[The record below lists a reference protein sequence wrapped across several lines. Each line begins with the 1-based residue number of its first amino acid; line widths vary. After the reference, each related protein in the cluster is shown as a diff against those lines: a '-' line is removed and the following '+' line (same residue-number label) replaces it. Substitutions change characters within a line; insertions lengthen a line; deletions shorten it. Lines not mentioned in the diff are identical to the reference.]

1 MTWNTGTATNYRDL
15 FNQML
20 QVITSRHLSTVA
32 VNAGGTGYVVG
43 DVLGITNTGS
53 TNTIVAQV
61 EVRAVGGGG
70 AITSL
75 RIWRGGAYTVDPTTT
90 TGNALTGGTGTG
102 GTANLTF
109 AATGWAVLRRTQQAA
124 SATVSAGGTGYSVG
138 NNLTVSLG
146 DGVQGHGAVA
156 AVFQV
161 ATVGGGGAVTSVT
174 LVTAGN
180 YEETPTNP
188 AATTGGA
195 GTGATLTV
203 TWINA
208 TTQDNML
215 AIMQGT
221 AGGAIDPIVAI
232 KLWQGL
238 NNTGAQTTYNFALL
252 GMTSFD
258 DTQAIHEQLDLSPG
272 ISVVDGSISTGNVG
286 VFTPLKDTDAFNIS
300 WWMSARGRRILGQA
314 KVQTAS
320 TTYYVPWHLGLLNQ
334 LGTTSEFTY
343 PLYIA
348 GSTNRNTG
356 WYADTTGLISGL
368 TECVFRA
375 TSGGAVLF
383 YPAGSYWASISN
395 GNVPS
400 DVSLTVTPGGGSSD
414 NNGVYPMF
422 RGAPL
427 LNTADT
433 ITADGSDFF
442 NWDSIL
448 FNDSGGALSVYPTPN
463 SGDDINILVPAIVL
477 RTDSSVNPQ
486 INQIMGEIDGLYWV
500 SAANGQS
507 SEDDILV
514 GLNRYRIFQN
524 GNRIQP
530 YSFCAVRED

>member
-1 MTWNTGTATNYRDL
+1 MTWNSGTATNYRDL
-15 FNQML
+15 WNQIL
-20 QVITSRHLSTVA
+20 QVTTSRHLDVIA
-32 VNAGGTGYVVG
+32 VNAGGTGYTVG
-43 DVLGITNTGS
+43 DVLGITNTGA
-53 TNTIVAQV
+53 TFTIVAQA
-61 EVRAVGGGG
+61 EVRSVSSG

-90 TGNALTGGTGTG
+90 TGNALTGGTGSG

-109 AATGWAVLRRTQQAA
+109 AATGWAVLRQTQQAA
-124 SATVSAGGTGYSVG
+124 SATVGSGGTGYTVG
-138 NNLTVSLG
+138 DNLTIVLG
-146 DGVQGHGAVA
+146 GGVQGHGAVA

-161 ATVGGGGAVTSVT
+161 ATVSSGAVTSVT

-180 YEETPTNP
+180 YEETPANP
-188 AATTGGA
+188 AATTGGT
-195 GTGATLTV
+195 GTGATLNV

-215 AIMQGT
+215 AILQGT
-221 AGGAIDPIVAI
+221 AGGAVDPIVAI

-258 DTQAIHEQLDLSPG
+258 GTQALHEQLDLSPG
-272 ISVVDGSISTGNVG
+272 LAADGSIATGNVG
-286 VFTPLKDTDAFNIS
+286 VFVPLKDTDAFNMT

-320 TTYYVPWHLGLLNQ
+320 TTYYVPWHLGFLNQ
-334 LGTTSEFTY
+334 LGTTTEFSY

-368 TECVFRA
+368 TECVFR
-375 TSGGAVLF
+375 TSGGGAVLF
-383 YPAGSYWASISN
+383 YPAGSYWSSISN

-400 DVSLTVTPGGGSSD
+400 DTSLTVTPGGGSSD

-422 RGAPL
+422 RGAPNL
-427 LNTADT
+427 ATEDT
-433 ITADGSDFF
+433 ITSDGADIF
-442 NWDSIL
+442 NWDAIL

-477 RTDSSVNPQ
+477 RTDSTVTPQ
-486 INQIMGEIDGLYWV
+486 INQKMGEVDGLFWI
-500 SAANGQS
+500 SAATGQS